1 MTITQLEYIVALN
14 EYKSFSKA
22 AKFCC
27 VTQPSLSMQIQKLEE
42 ELNLIIFNRKIK
54 PIKPTTEGLQ
64 IINAARKIIQEKKS
78 IQIFAQGYHKDVIGE
93 VSIGIIPTIAPY
105 LIPKFLSS
113 FQTKFPNLKLNI
125 FETTTENIYNSI
137 NEGKLDIGILVPIT
151 NQVMSCIPL
160 FFEELFLFSNVILK
174 NGEIDQNVIP
184 EKLWILEE
192 GHCLSN
198 QIASI
203 CNLRNK
209 SNSDAQIVYKTGS
222 LETMLR
228 LAENGMG
235 QTIIPNMLVD
245 YVSESV
251 KKKIFK
257 IPFNTPV
264 REIALIYS
272 ENYNRKGVIDA
283 LKEEITSVIPKEWIS
298 AKNKYVIPLS
308 I

>member
-42 ELNLIIFNRKIK
+42 ELNLIVFNRKIK

-78 IQIFAQGYHKDVIGE
+78 IQIFAQGYYKDVIGE

-151 NQVMSCIPL
+151 NQEMSCIPL
-160 FFEELFLFSNVILK
+160 FFEELFLFSNVVLK
-174 NGEIDQNVIP
+174 NGKIDQNIIP

-209 SNSDAQIVYKTGS
+209 SNVDTQIVYKTGS

-257 IPFNTPV
+257 IPLNTPV

-272 ENYNRKGVIDA
+272 ENYHRKGVIDA

>member
-78 IQIFAQGYHKDVIGE
+78 IQIFAKGYHKDVIGE

-125 FETTTENIYNSI
+125 FETTTENIYNAI

-151 NQVMSCIPL
+151 NQEMPCIPL
-160 FFEELFLFSNVILK
+160 FFEELFLFSNVLLK
-174 NGEIDQNVIP
+174 SGELDQNIIP

-209 SNSDAQIVYKTGS
+209 SNSDTQIVYKTGS

-235 QTIIPNMLVD
+235 QTIIPHMLVD
-245 YVSESV
+245 YVSETV

-283 LKEEITSVIPKEWIS
+283 LKDEIISVIPKEWIN
-298 AKNKYVIPLS
+298 AKNKYIIPLN

>member
-209 SNSDAQIVYKTGS
+209 SNSDTQIVYKTGS

-283 LKEEITSVIPKEWIS
+283 LKEEIISVIPKEWIS

>member
-151 NQVMSCIPL
+151 NQEMSCIPL
-160 FFEELFLFSNVILK
+160 FFEELFLFSNVVLK
-174 NGEIDQNVIP
+174 NGEIDQNIIP

-209 SNSDAQIVYKTGS
+209 SNLDSQIVYKTGS

-272 ENYNRKGVIDA
+272 KNYHRKGVIDA

-298 AKNKYVIPLS
+298 SKNKYVIPLS

>member
-113 FQTKFPNLKLNI
+113 FQNKFPNLKLNI
-125 FETTTENIYNSI
+125 FETTTENIYNNI

-151 NQVMSCIPL
+151 NQEMSCIPL
-160 FFEELFLFSNVILK
+160 FFEELFLFSNVLLK
-174 NGEIDQNVIP
+174 NGEIDQNIIP
-184 EKLWILEE
+184 DKLWILEE

-209 SNSDAQIVYKTGS
+209 SSLESQVIYKTGS

-235 QTIIPNMLVD
+235 QTIIPHMLVD
-245 YVSESV
+245 YVSETV

-283 LKEEITSVIPKEWIS
+283 LKEEIISVIPKEWIS
-298 AKNKYVIPLS
+298 SKNKYVIPLS

>member
-113 FQTKFPNLKLNI
+113 FQNKFPNLKLNI
-125 FETTTENIYNSI
+125 FETTTENIYNNI

-151 NQVMSCIPL
+151 NQEMSCIPL

-174 NGEIDQNVIP
+174 NGEIDQNIIP
-184 EKLWILEE
+184 DKLWILEE

-209 SNSDAQIVYKTGS
+209 SSLESQVIYKTGS

-235 QTIIPNMLVD
+235 QTIIPHMLVD

-283 LKEEITSVIPKEWIS
+283 LKEEIISVIPKEWIS
-298 AKNKYVIPLS
+298 SKNKYVIPLS

>member
-209 SNSDAQIVYKTGS
+209 SNSDTQIVYKTGS

>member
-1 MTITQLEYIVALN
+1 MTITQLEYILALN

-151 NQVMSCIPL
+151 NQEMSCIPL
-160 FFEELFLFSNVILK
+160 FFEELFLFSNVVLK
-174 NGEIDQNVIP
+174 NGEIDQNIIP

-209 SNSDAQIVYKTGS
+209 SNLDTQIVYKTGS

-257 IPFNTPV
+257 IPLNTPV

-272 ENYNRKGVIDA
+272 ENYHRKGVIDA

>member
-54 PIKPTTEGLQ
+54 PIKPTVEGLQ

-78 IQIFAQGYHKDVIGE
+78 IQIFAQGYYKDVIGE

-151 NQVMSCIPL
+151 NQEMSCIPL
-160 FFEELFLFSNVILK
+160 FFEELFLFSNVVLK
-174 NGEIDQNVIP
+174 NGKIDQNIIP

-209 SNSDAQIVYKTGS
+209 SNLDSQIVYKTGS

-272 ENYNRKGVIDA
+272 KNYNRKGVIDA

-298 AKNKYVIPLS
+298 SKNKYVIPLS

>member
-1 MTITQLEYIVALN
+1 M
-14 EYKSFSKA
+14 
-22 AKFCC
+22 
-27 VTQPSLSMQIQKLEE
+27 
-42 ELNLIIFNRKIK
+42 IIFNRKIK

-125 FETTTENIYNSI
+125 FETTTENIYNAI

-151 NQVMSCIPL
+151 NQEMPCIPL
-160 FFEELFLFSNVILK
+160 FFEELFLFSNVLLK
-174 NGEIDQNVIP
+174 NGELDQNIIP

-209 SNSDAQIVYKTGS
+209 SNSDTQIVYKTGS

-235 QTIIPNMLVD
+235 QTIIPHMLVD
-245 YVSESV
+245 YVSETV

-283 LKEEITSVIPKEWIS
+283 LKDEIISVIPKEWIN
-298 AKNKYVIPLS
+298 AKNKYIIPLN

>member
-54 PIKPTTEGLQ
+54 PIKPTSEGLQ

-174 NGEIDQNVIP
+174 NGEIDQNIIP

-209 SNSDAQIVYKTGS
+209 SNSDTQIVYKTGS

-245 YVSESV
+245 YVSESI

-272 ENYNRKGVIDA
+272 ENYNRKGVIA
-283 LKEEITSVIPKEWIS
+283 VSYTHLTLPTK
-298 AKNKYVIPLS
+298 LL
-308 I
+308 